1 MRPTIYLFLTLP
13 LAACFAEGYSMKDR
27 VTEAARR
34 YNEGV
39 QWNKVDQSAAYLP
52 REERKA
58 FVERMAAL
66 EDELEISNAEM
77 VQLDVDKKHD
87 KATARMT
94 YEWSLK
100 RHGLVEKTATEQT
113 WKERDGKWVMVREIR
128 LRGSPLPLFKERA
141 EVGGEVDAEVDKN
154 EGSPSQKEPEREPQG
169 ALAGGPGPTWK
180 K

>member
-1 MRPTIYLFLTLP
+1 MRSLWLLP
-13 LAACFAEGYSMKDR
+13 LLAMTGCFAEGYSMKDR
-27 VTEAARR
+27 VTEAARS

-39 QWNKVDQSAAYLP
+39 QWGKIDQSAKYLP
-52 REERKA
+52 VDERKP

-77 VQLDVDKKHD
+77 VSLDLDKKHD
-87 KATARMT
+87 KATWRMS

-100 RHGLVEKTATEQT
+100 RHGLVEKTTTEQI
-113 WKERDGKWVMVREIR
+113 WREKQSKWVMTREVR

-141 EVGGEVDAEVDKN
+141 EVGPEANDAEAAEIEKDKK
-154 EGSPSQKEPEREPQG
+154 EGDREPQG
-169 ALAGGPGPTWK
+169 AMAGGPGPTWK

>member
-1 MRPTIYLFLTLP
+1 MHRIHLVLTLS

-39 QWNKVDQSAAYLP
+39 QWNKVDQSAGYLP

-113 WKERDGKWVMVREIR
+113 WKEKDGKWVMVREVR

-141 EVGGEVDAEVDKN
+141 ELGPELSDEAEST
-154 EGSPSQKEPEREPQG
+154 GAAAKEPEREQQG
-169 ALAGGPGPTWK
+169 AIAGGPGPTWK

>member
-1 MRPTIYLFLTLP
+1 MRLCSLVVLIP
-13 LAACFAEGYSMKDR
+13 LAGCFAEGYSMKDR

-39 QWNKVDQSAAYLP
+39 LWNKVDQAVGYLQKDDQKP
-52 REERKA
+52 

-66 EDELEISNAEM
+66 EDELELSNAEM
-77 VQLDVDKKHD
+77 VQLTVDKKKD
-87 KATARMT
+87 QATARMS

-100 RHGLVEKTATEQT
+100 RRGLVEKTTTEQL
-113 WKERDGKWVMVREIR
+113 WVEKEGKWIMKREVR

-141 EVGGEVDAEVDKN
+141 ELGDEATQASHE
-154 EGSPSQKEPEREPQG
+154 EPEPEREQQG
-169 ALAGGPGPTWK
+169 AIAGGPGPNWK

>member
-1 MRPTIYLFLTLP
+1 MRSSPILLVLP
-13 LAACFAEGYSMKDR
+13 LTACFAEGYSMKDR

-39 QWNKVDQSAAYLP
+39 QWNKVDQSAGYLP

-113 WKERDGKWVMVREIR
+113 WKEKDGKWVMVREVR
-128 LRGSPLPLFKERA
+128 LRGSPLPLFKERS
-141 EVGGEVDAEVDKN
+141 ELGPDGD
-154 EGSPSQKEPEREPQG
+154 EGDSAGTAHRESEKEPEREPQG

>member
-1 MRPTIYLFLTLP
+1 
-13 LAACFAEGYSMKDR
+13 MKDR

-39 QWNKVDQSAAYLP
+39 MWNKVDQSAAYLP
-52 REERKA
+52 KA
-58 FVERMAAL
+58 EQPRFVERMAAL

-77 VQLDVDKKHD
+77 VGLEVDKKRER
-87 KATARMT
+87 ATARMS

-113 WKERDGKWVMVREIR
+113 WVEKEGKWVMTREVR

-141 EVGGEVDAEVDKN
+141 EVD
-154 EGSPSQKEPEREPQG
+154 EGPAPDGQEPEREHQG
-169 ALAGGPGPTWK
+169 AIAGGPGPSWPK
-180 K
+180 R